1 VTVSTR
7 LTSPTSDLARHVE
20 RSRLLS
26 AIPWVRHGVTRRV
39 PGLGLADGNVGYT
52 APRDEADAWEMRQR
66 WAKAIGVDPSDLVRV
81 RQVHGTVVRIATERD
96 TERGTHPDAG
106 EAPIGD
112 AMITA
117 EPNVA
122 LMTLHADCLAML
134 LVDPERRVVGAIH
147 AGWRSTVQDIAGET
161 VREIVATFGGDP
173 GNILAY
179 VGPSIG
185 AERYEVGDEVIDA
198 WRSHPGSS
206 EAPIG
211 RHNGTW
217 RFDLKAANVHQ
228 LRTAGLREQN
238 VEISDVCTA
247 SETERWFSHRAQGP
261 GTGRFA
267 AVIAITEAWA

>member
-1 VTVSTR
+1 MTVSTR

-247 SETERWFSHRAQGP
+247 TETERWFSHRAQGP
-261 GTGRFA
+261 RTGRFA